1 MYGYG
6 YGFYGFD
13 RTYILLIIGM
23 LLSLAASAKLKSTF
37 AKYRRIRSASGL
49 TGAEAAARILRAAGI
64 TDVQIQAIPGS
75 LTDHY
80 DPRTKTVSLSQ
91 DIYGQTSLAAVGV
104 AAHECGHAIQHAV
117 HYAPLEMRSAI
128 VPVANLGSSLSW
140 PLFLIGLLAGIR
152 PLTTAGIVLF
162 SLAVLFQLVTLPVEL
177 NASSRALRMLEG
189 TGILGV
195 SETKG
200 ARKVLTAAALTYV
213 AALAASILQLLRLLI
228 LAEEGEM
235 MTNGINT
242 REMIL
247 EILLKID
254 EEGEHSHIA
263 IRDAL
268 SKYQFL
274 PKQDRAFI
282 TRVCEGTLEYRI
294 LIDYIIDSFSKI
306 SVDKMKPPI
315 REILRSAV
323 YQLKFMDRVPDSA
336 VCNEAVKLAQR
347 KGFYNLK
354 PFVTEYSGLFH
365 VSWISW
371 NILPEKEI
379 WYVFS
384 L

>member
-64 TDVQIQAIPGS
+64 TDVQIRAIPGS

-195 SETKG
+195 SEVKG
-200 ARKVLTAAALTYV
+200 ARKVLTAAALPYV

-228 LAEEGEM
+228 LAGGRR
-235 MTNGINT
+235 N
-242 REMIL
+242 
-247 EILLKID
+247 D
-254 EEGEHSHIA
+254 
-263 IRDAL
+263 D
-268 SKYQFL
+268 
-274 PKQDRAFI
+274 
-282 TRVCEGTLEYRI
+282 
-294 LIDYIIDSFSKI
+294 
-306 SVDKMKPPI
+306 
-315 REILRSAV
+315 
-323 YQLKFMDRVPDSA
+323 
-336 VCNEAVKLAQR
+336 
-347 KGFYNLK
+347 
-354 PFVTEYSGLFH
+354 
-365 VSWISW
+365 
-371 NILPEKEI
+371 
-379 WYVFS
+379 
-384 L
+384 